1 MRLNGKLLLSTV
13 FFALCIAPTI
23 ISYQSYTFRWDDS
36 DYLWRAISV
45 SRSFWSGNKHEL
57 GIAML
62 GTPRPPVMT
71 LLGLPWGPLAS
82 WDAAGKCFL
91 TLTAFTAFFAAC
103 CLFLLLRIGLKP
115 LYLVIASACVFAA
128 LGPYPAG
135 ADAHFSATAFMAD
148 SLFAWTAFA
157 AVLLIP
163 YEATTPTSSTTSAL
177 ARGVFWATILLAG
190 TMTKVS
196 FFYFILL
203 IVPALFAI
211 RMRHSGLRSAFVA
224 LSSLSIC
231 SVPAAIYWL
240 RYGLPALKNG
250 LAASFGHDAPFYYI
264 PFSQF
269 LSFTVRLSPGL
280 LPSVM
285 VTAAG
290 IVYLVLKHR
299 EAAWGMNVL
308 PLLIMAGY
316 GTISLAS
323 SNRQIRYVFPAII
336 SSPFLIGILI
346 SAKTYVVSRGHAVVA
361 AIFVFCCL
369 VAAGVPMLHRAN
381 RQSIAKSE
389 SVLAQAI
396 ESNAK
401 HVLLA
406 TDSPS
411 LNYSLI
417 RVAIAVSPLRP
428 PIQLISLDWRAAA
441 GLPIEDDFR
450 DIRESD
456 LVVFQNKEALD
467 PPFTN
472 QRVPEYERYTRRHF
486 GIPIKIVEGISIYGK
501 YHN

>member
-1 MRLNGKLLLSTV
+1 MV
-13 FFALCIAPTI
+13 
-23 ISYQSYTFRWDDS
+23 
-36 DYLWRAISV
+36 
-45 SRSFWSGNKHEL
+45 
-57 GIAML
+57 GI
-62 GTPRPPVMT
+62 RPPVMT

-128 LGPYPAG
+128 LGPYPTD
-135 ADAHFSATAFMAD
+135 ADAHFWATAFMAD

-157 AVLLIP
+157 AALLIP
-163 YEATTPTSSTTSAL
+163 YEATTPTSSTTGAL
-177 ARGVFWATILLAG
+177 VRGIFWATILLAG
-190 TMTKVS
+190 AMTKVS

-211 RMRHSGLRSAFVA
+211 RMRHSGLRSAFLA
-224 LSSLSIC
+224 LSSLAIC

-264 PFSQF
+264 PLWQF
-269 LSFTVRLSPGL
+269 LSDTVRQSPGML
-280 LPSVM
+280 LPGM
-285 VTAAG
+285 LAIAAIMYL
-290 IVYLVLKHR
+290 IVKRRYV
-299 EAAWGMNVL
+299 AWRTIL
-308 PLLIMAGY
+308 LSLLIMVGY
-316 GTISLAS
+316 CAICLAS
-323 SNRQIRYVFPAII
+323 SNRQIRFLFPGII
-336 SSPFLIGILI
+336 AFPFLIGILI

-389 SVLAQAI
+389 LVLAQAI

-406 TDSPS
+406 TDSS
-411 LNYSLI
+411 TLNDCLMK
-417 RVAIAVSPLRP
+417 VAIAVSPSRLPVESHTLSRH
-428 PIQLISLDWRAAA
+428 AAA
-441 GLPIEDDFR
+441 GLPIEVDFQ

-456 LVVFQNKEALD
+456 LVVFQNNEALD
-467 PPFTN
+467 SPRTN
-472 QRVPEYERYTRRHF
+472 QRISEYEQYTRQHF
-486 GIPIKIVEGISIYGK
+486 GDVPSKVVDGIRIYGMS
-501 YHN
+501 HNPQ